1 MVTLDWEKIKNL
13 ADQKTTL
20 LTKTGIPFQIISASQ
35 ETLTVQVRSG
45 EEHSIS
51 RANLEKAVQKIQA
64 GVVFSGPKD
73 YREQVA
79 DDRPAYAWAILREL
93 GFLKFS

>member
-1 MVTLDWEKIKNL
+1 MITLNWEEIKNL

-20 LTKTGIPFQIISASQ
+20 LTKTGIPFQISSASQ
-35 ETLTVQVRSG
+35 ETLAVRVRSG

-51 RANLEKAVQKIQA
+51 RANLERAVRKIQA
-64 GVVFSGPKD
+64 GVVFNGPKD

-93 GFLKFS
+93 GYLIR

>member
-1 MVTLDWEKIKNL
+1 MITLDWEKIKNL

-20 LTKTGIPFQIISASQ
+20 LTKTGVPFQISSASQ
-35 ETLTVQVRSG
+35 ETLTVRVRSG

-64 GVVFSGPKD
+64 GVVFSGPKNYLD
-73 YREQVA
+73 KVA
-79 DDRPAYAWAILREL
+79 DERPAYAWAILREL
-93 GFLKFS
+93 GYLIQ

>member
-1 MVTLDWEKIKNL
+1 MITLKWEKIKNL
-13 ADQKTTL
+13 ADQKATL

-51 RANLEKAVQKIQA
+51 RTNLEKAVQKIQA

-79 DDRPAYAWAILREL
+79 DDRPAYA
-93 GFLKFS
+93 